1 MSFILD
7 ALRKSEKER
16 QQGNA
21 PSISDV
27 PAVIH
32 DRKTPAWAV
41 AVIAILSTSVFFLVW
56 DWWHDRASDPD
67 VAATS
72 SREQIQPTPTV
83 SPMLQSG
90 AVRNLAREPT
100 ADTATAT
107 RTQQPTE
114 TTPVQAEP
122 EVDAPTMLVGPPT
135 IMEAIADGLIVPP
148 LALELHVYSGTPTD
162 RFVRINSASYREGE
176 ILRDGPR
183 IETITEEGVILNYR
197 GQSFLLSAD

>member
-16 QQGNA
+16 QQGAA

-27 PAVIH
+27 PAVIQG
-32 DRKTPAWAV
+32 RKTPAWAV
-41 AVIAILSTSVFFLVW
+41 AVIATLFTSVFFLGW
-56 DWWHDRASDPD
+56 EWWQDRASDPA
-67 VAATS
+67 VAAIS
-72 SREQIQPTPTV
+72 SREQTPPTPTV

-100 ADTATAT
+100 ANAANATP
-107 RTQQPTE
+107 TQQPTV
-114 TTPVQAEP
+114 TNPVQAGP
-122 EVDAPTMLVGPPT
+122 ELEAPTMLVGPRT

-148 LALELHVYSGTPTD
+148 LALELHVYSGTPAD

-176 ILRDGPR
+176 ILSDGPR

-197 GQSFLLSAD
+197 DQSFLLSAD